1 MTTAKVV
8 EEFVKFYTENTE
20 EVKINEMKKKLSEI
34 YKKVSEEIVS
44 DDEDKKVKKV
54 KKEKVDK
61 EVKEKKKREP
71 TAYNLFL
78 KSKMTELKD
87 NGMTVREKMTECG
100 RLWKIEKENVE
111 EKEVET
117 EIVKEE
123 KVVEIEEEK
132 EVEIE
137 EEKVVEG
144 KKKGKGRK

>member
-34 YKKVSEEIVS
+34 YKTVSLEPVN
-44 DDEDKKVKKV
+44 EDKKVKKV
-54 KKEKVDK
+54 KKVKEEK

-78 KSKMTELKD
+78 KSKMAELKD

-100 RLWKIEKENVE
+100 RLWKIEKE
-111 EKEVET
+111 
-117 EIVKEE
+117 
-123 KVVEIEEEK
+123 
-132 EVEIE
+132 
-137 EEKVVEG
+137 
-144 KKKGKGRK
+144 